1 MKQDIMHILADWNM
15 WWETHEVPEILLGRE
30 RGKSEE
36 LIDLLELREIK
47 IVTGV
52 RRSGKT
58 TLLYQVI
65 DHLLKSGVSP
75 ENILFINF
83 EDAALAHYAPDE
95 IYKSYLSLLNPT
107 LDNFVFIDEAQRKP
121 GWEHWIRKMY
131 DLKHAVNFFVSG
143 SSADLLKKE
152 YSTLL
157 TGRNI
162 SMDVFPMSFYEFL
175 DFSDVRVKSV
185 ELVGTETRSKVL
197 FCLTKY
203 LEWGGFPEV
212 FFVDEKY
219 KRRLLSQYFED
230 IIYKDIV
237 DRYGTNPGKTRELG
251 VYLLTNIANPVS
263 KRKVRNALGFGLDT
277 ISDYIAY
284 MTEAYLLYAV
294 PIYSP
299 SLKVQSANPKKI
311 YCIDTGL
318 RNSASFKF
326 SGDIGRLAENA
337 VFVELKRRAKEVFYW
352 KNATGEVDFIVRDG
366 LQIEEAIQVC
376 WNLDSEHTRKRETRA
391 LYSAMEA
398 FNLDSGIVITEDME
412 DTEEVNGKQI
422 FFVPIWKWF
431 LNTDWHPFPRKM

>member
-1 MKQDIMHILADWNM
+1 M
-15 WWETHEVPEILLGRE
+15 
-30 RGKSEE
+30 
-36 LIDLLELREIK
+36 
-47 IVTGV
+47 
-52 RRSGKT
+52 
-58 TLLYQVI
+58 
-65 DHLLKSGVSP
+65 
-75 ENILFINF
+75 
-83 EDAALAHYAPDE
+83 ALAHYSPDE
-95 IYKSYLSLLNPT
+95 IYESYLSLLNPT
-107 LDNFVFIDEAQRKP
+107 LGNFVFIDEAQRKP

-131 DLKHAVNFFVSG
+131 DLKHAANFFVLG

-162 SMDVFPMSFYEFL
+162 SMDVFPMSFREFL
-175 DFSDVRVKSV
+175 DFSGVRVKST
-185 ELVGTETRSKVL
+185 EIVGTETRSKVIFSL
-197 FCLTKY
+197 KKY

-212 FFVDEKY
+212 FFVGEKY
-219 KRRLLSQYFED
+219 KRRRLSQYFED

-284 MTEAYLLYAV
+284 MAEAYLLYAV

-299 SLKVQSANPKKI
+299 SLKVQSANPKKT

-318 RNSASFKF
+318 RNAVSFKF
-326 SGDIGRLAENA
+326 SEDIGCLAENA

-352 KNATGEVDFIVRDG
+352 KSAAGEVDFIVRAG

-412 DTEEVNGKQI
+412 DAEEVNGKQI

-431 LNTDWHPFPRKM
+431 LY